1 MKSELIRNFCIIAHI
16 DHGKSTLAD
25 RFLAITH
32 TIADR
37 DAREQVLDD
46 MDLER
51 ERGITIKAKAASM
64 DYEKGGQTYR
74 LNLIDTP
81 GHVDFNYEVERSL
94 QACEG
99 AILLVDATQ
108 GVEAQTVHNAQLA
121 DTAGL
126 TVIPVI
132 NKIDIT
138 SARPDAVAEEMEH
151 VLAIEKEHVLRA
163 SAKFNLGVREI
174 LDRIV
179 DEVPPPQGDPE
190 APLRALVYDAEFND
204 YRGVIVHVRIVDGSL
219 GAGDKVR
226 LKAGGTRHEA
236 LEVGIF
242 RPQLVPRERLG
253 TGEVGYLI
261 ANIKTLQTVRIGD
274 TVVGDKD
281 TTSVGLPGYR
291 PARQM
296 VFCGIYPVQ
305 NKDFEALR
313 KALEKLQLNDA
324 AFSFFPETSDALGF
338 GFRCGFLGLLHMEI
352 VQERLERESGI
363 DIVQT
368 APNVTYEILQP
379 DGELLRIDSPSQ
391 VPDPTRIAEFR
402 EPMVKLNILTPDTAV
417 GSLMKLAIDRRGRFV
432 KQEYIGPGR
441 VLLGFRISLAEIIFD
456 FFDKLKS
463 ISRGYATMDYEFDG
477 FQADDL
483 VRMRILV
490 NGEEVDALSM
500 ICHRSNCETRGRA
513 ILKKLRKEIP
523 RHLFAVALQAAVG
536 GKIMARETISPVRK
550 DVTAKCYGGDITRK
564 RKLLEKQK
572 EGKKKMKMVG
582 TVEIPQEAFVA
593 VLSTDE
599 GD

>member
-1 MKSELIRNFCIIAHI
+1 MKAELIRNFCIIAHI

-25 RFLAITH
+25 RFLAITN
-32 TIADR
+32 TISER
-37 DAREQVLDD
+37 DQREQVLDD

-64 DYEKGGQTYR
+64 DYEKDGVTYR

-121 DTAGL
+121 DSAGL
-126 TVIPVI
+126 TIIPVI
-132 NKIDIT
+132 NKIDIS

-151 VLAIEKEHVLRA
+151 VLAIEKERVLRA
-163 SAKFNLGVREI
+163 SAKFNLGVTEI

-179 DEVPPPQGDPE
+179 EEVPPPRGDPE

-204 YRGVIVHVRIVDGSL
+204 YRGVIVHLRIVDGAL
-219 GAGDKVR
+219 TAGDKIR
-226 LKAGGTRHEA
+226 LKAGGQRHEA
-236 LEVGIF
+236 LEIGIF
-242 RPQLVPRERLG
+242 RPQLVPRKRLD

-261 ANIKTLQTVRIGD
+261 ANIKTLSSVRIGD
-274 TVVGDKD
+274 TVVADKD
-281 TTSVGLPGYR
+281 TGSVALPGYR

-305 NKDFEALR
+305 NKDFEMLR
-313 KALEKLQLNDA
+313 KALERLQLNDA

-352 VQERLERESGI
+352 VQERLERESGV
-363 DIVQT
+363 DVVQT

-379 DGELLRIDSPSQ
+379 DGSVLRIDSPSQ
-391 VPDPTRIAEFR
+391 VPDPTRIEEFR
-402 EPMVKLNILTPDTAV
+402 EPMVKLSLLSPDTYV
-417 GSLMKLAIDRRGRFV
+417 GALMKLAIDRRGRFV

-441 VLLGFRISLAEIIFD
+441 VLLGFRIPLAEIIFD

-500 ICHRSNCETRGRA
+500 ICHRSSCEPRGRA

-572 EGKKKMKMVG
+572 AGKKRLKIIG
-582 TVEIPQEAFVA
+582 NVEIPQKAFLA